1 MQNTA
6 RILTHTITILA
17 FIFTTGCQT
26 YDNEQPTDLSTP
38 DSVSL
43 AYLIYGD
50 QNADTS
56 SIFRH
61 LRREAAHG
69 NARALYELGRY
80 HGSMA
85 HGDSAL
91 FYYDEAIERG
101 DSSAIAWAAMIHLRG
116 LHDQPQDID
125 EYVRLM
131 RLASN
136 RGIEQAT
143 IRLDEFLSDL
153 RTTAAEGNS
162 EAIEFLRSLEENG
175 LFDP

>member
-1 MQNTA
+1 M
-6 RILTHTITILA
+6 RILTHTITILVC
-17 FIFTTGCQT
+17 IFATGCQT
-26 YDNEQPTDLSTP
+26 YDNEQPANLSTP

-56 SIFRH
+56 RIFQH
-61 LRREAAHG
+61 LHREAAHG
-69 NARALYELGRY
+69 NARAFYEIGRY

-85 HGDSAL
+85 RGDSAL
-91 FYYDEAIERG
+91 FYYGEAIERG

-131 RLASN
+131 RLASD

-143 IRLDEFLSDL
+143 IRLGEFLSDL
-153 RTTAAEGNS
+153 REAAADGNS
-162 EAIEFLRSLEENG
+162 ESIHFLRSLEEKG
-175 LFDP
+175 LLDP